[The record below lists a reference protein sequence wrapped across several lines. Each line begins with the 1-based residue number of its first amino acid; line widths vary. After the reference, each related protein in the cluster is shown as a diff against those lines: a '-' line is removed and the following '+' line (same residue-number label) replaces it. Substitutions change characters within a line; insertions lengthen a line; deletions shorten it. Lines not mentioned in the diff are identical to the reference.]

1 MIASMLS
8 YFLFIWIIWAIIYL
22 ASRYSPISQRG
33 ELEIIQDIRDR
44 MVRHGIFTK
53 DDVSAFGYPSL
64 NMSVL
69 RVWNFLFY
77 TIVLSL
83 ITVDVFYIWSG

>member
-8 YFLFIWIIWAIIYL
+8 YFLFIWIIWATIYM
-22 ASRYSPISQRG
+22 AYRYSPIFQRG
-33 ELEIIQDIRDR
+33 EFAIIQDIRDR
-44 MVRHGIFTK
+44 MIRHGIFTD
-53 DDVSAFGYPSL
+53 DDVSAFGYTSL
-64 NMSVL
+64 NMSFL
-69 RVWNFLFY
+69 RLWDFLFY